1 MEYSDMISEGWLIP
15 QEYRLMRISSGTS
28 KTLQS
33 RALTKNLGLNVTAD
47 SVKGVDSF
55 QAPYVN
61 PIKQPDAMVR
71 LYSAA
76 LPSMT

>member
-1 MEYSDMISEGWLIP
+1 MISEGWLIP